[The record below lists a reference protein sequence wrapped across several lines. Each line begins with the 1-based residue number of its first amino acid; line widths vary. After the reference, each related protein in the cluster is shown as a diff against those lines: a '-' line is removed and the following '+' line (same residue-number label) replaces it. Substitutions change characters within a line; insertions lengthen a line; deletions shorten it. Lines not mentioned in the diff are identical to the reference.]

1 MSIYRIQLQDFEG
14 PLDLLLFFIRRDEL
28 DIYNIPIAHIAD
40 EFLAY
45 VRLME
50 EIDLDGVADFIYMA
64 ALLINIKA
72 RMLLPRPEVDDD
84 GEPIDP
90 RRELVERLLEY
101 MRFKEAAQHLSDE
114 HEHRA
119 DLFTR
124 GMASA
129 PAQRFEEDRPAE
141 IADVSMFDLISA
153 LRGILTEAPEEP
165 THQVERVHYS
175 VEEQRERLMELLS
188 AGESTSF
195 SYLVS
200 ERSKGF
206 IIATFL
212 AVLELA
218 RLGHVWLR
226 PVNGP
231 SDFVVERHREEDE
244 VQATNGTLRSNGHE

>member
-1 MSIYRIQLQDFEG
+1 MSLYRIQLQDFEG

-28 DIYNIPIAHIAD
+28 DVYNIPIAHIAN

-72 RMLLPRPEVDDD
+72 RMLLPRPEVDEE

-114 HEHRA
+114 HETRSE
-119 DLFTR
+119 LFTR

-129 PAQRFEEDRPAE
+129 PAQRFEDDHPIE
-141 IADVSMFDLISA
+141 IVDVSMFDLISA

-165 THQVERVHYS
+165 THQVERVHYG
-175 VEEQRERLMELLS
+175 VEEQRERLMEVLS
-188 AGESTSF
+188 AGETTSF
-195 SYLVS
+195 ASLVAK
-200 ERSKGF
+200 RPKGF
-206 IIATFL
+206 VIATFL

-226 PVNGP
+226 PVDRPN
-231 SDFVVERHREEDE
+231 DFVVERHLAEEK
-244 VQATNGTLRSNGHE
+244 VAATNGALSSNGHE